1 MRNFSPKQETN
12 NNVLVHTSK
21 LIKNFEYEAELYAD
35 ITFGPKSLPLLIFTA
50 MQFGEKFYDCSIGNV
65 IYLKAEFLNNVEIN
79 GVIHNNVIK
88 EGSQLICDYTPLYLL
103 NSFTN
108 TIESVSGEK
117 AIDAVKALLE
127 D

>member
-1 MRNFSPKQETN
+1 M
-12 NNVLVHTSK
+12 
-21 LIKNFEYEAELYAD
+21 
-35 ITFGPKSLPLLIFTA
+35 
-50 MQFGEKFYDCSIGNV
+50 
-65 IYLKAEFLNNVEIN
+65 NNVEID

-117 AIDAVKALLE
+117 AIDAIEALLKDWFYGNSRKE
-127 D
+127 